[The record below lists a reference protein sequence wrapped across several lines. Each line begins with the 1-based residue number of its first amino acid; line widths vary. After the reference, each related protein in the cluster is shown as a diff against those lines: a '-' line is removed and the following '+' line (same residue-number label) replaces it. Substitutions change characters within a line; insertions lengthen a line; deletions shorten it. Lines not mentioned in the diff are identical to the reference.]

1 MALPFWLHPLVFF
14 IFIFTPLSSNLVIAH
29 FNPLARSFLL
39 HNPDESGMAQANRCF
54 LWNLTPEASDC
65 MPTGKRMSTSWSICL
80 FFENSLIIPSKKA
93 WNFNIVLGEQ
103 LMFFRYI
110 AKITWSCRFILHNI
124 GSIWK
129 FLSKEETQLLVYLTG
144 WASCMSYRVLI
155 KTKIG
160 PLYLN
165 AMVKLPCIL
174 WATSTGQ
181 LDQPLLKTQGQSW
194 PMLPVSTEGLPNL
207 VYFWDYYYF
216 ICTCWE

>member
-1 MALPFWLHPLVFF
+1 MNPGWHRLTGASSGIWHLKPATACLQGNACQRLDLSVF
-14 IFIFTPLSSNLVIAH
+14 
-29 FNPLARSFLL
+29 
-39 HNPDESGMAQANRCF
+39 
-54 LWNLTPEASDC
+54 
-65 MPTGKRMSTSWSICL
+65 